1 MSRPRTLVGL
11 AAIALVLTACGSS
24 SDDAGGE
31 AWSYESG
38 DGETYTADEVPERII
53 AEASAAAALISN
65 GIKPVG
71 IYLSQPLEE
80 TKALDGVDVSGI
92 EIIGETWGKI
102 DAEKAA
108 GLDPDLIVSG
118 YWATEES
125 YGGFEEGVEESSK
138 KVAKLAPVVGP
149 VADESVEEML
159 VGFEELSETLGADPA
174 EGQAAEDKAAFE
186 QARDRF
192 STAAQEADGL
202 TVMGVSPADD
212 LLYVAVPENSAE
224 LADFTEY
231 GLDVLVPDS
240 PDPGFPFWENLSW
253 ENADKYQPD
262 LILMDDR
269 TYETSMKTAE
279 KQPTWDKIKA
289 ADEGAVTA
297 WPAFWIST
305 YRDYAEQL
313 DRLTDVIEDTDPD
326 LT

>member
-1 MSRPRTLVGL
+1 MSRLRPLVGL
-11 AAIALVLTACGSS
+11 AATALVLAACGGS

-92 EIIGETWGKI
+92 EIIGDTWGKI

-174 EGQAAEDKAAFE
+174 EGQAAEDKEAFE

-192 STAAQEADGL
+192 SAAVQAKDGL

-289 ADEGAVTA
+289 ADAGAIAA